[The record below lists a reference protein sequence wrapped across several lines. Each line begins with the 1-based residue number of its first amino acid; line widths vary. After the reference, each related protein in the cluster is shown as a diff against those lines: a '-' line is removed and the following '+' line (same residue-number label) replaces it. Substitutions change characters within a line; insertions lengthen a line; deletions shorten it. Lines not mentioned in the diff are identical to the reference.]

1 MLLYIF
7 VIRLGA
13 YFTML
18 TGSIM
23 ILSCFAFGI
32 IILNDPKMKIPF
44 ANPEEMAV
52 FVDPQFGWS
61 WYLTLFTGIGV
72 LVLGGVVL
80 ALDFFIPRKIATV
93 FHHSI
98 VEEDE
103 FFAVSEFFKITFMLF
118 SFIFLPLAIHRRSMR
133 RRKRQGSQA

>member
-1 MLLYIF
+1 
-7 VIRLGA
+7 
-13 YFTML
+13 
-18 TGSIM
+18 M

-32 IILNDPKMKIPF
+32 IIINDPPLKIPF

-52 FVDPQFGWS
+52 FVEPNFGWS
-61 WYLTLFTGIGV
+61 WYLTLFTGIAV

-80 ALDFFIPRKIATV
+80 VMDFFIPRKIATV

-103 FFAVSEFFKITFMLF
+103 FFAVSEICLLLLFFLTSVFF
-118 SFIFLPLAIHRRSMR
+118 F
-133 RRKRQGSQA
+133 